1 MSSSLQ
7 QSAPAV
13 DAVVSNSP
21 VACAQAKKDAQKQR
35 RTGGGAPLVR
45 RLLEFLFPVNVVQI
59 NNAFATSP
67 GRLSML
73 VVASACR
80 WIRSLDSSSPSTSLP
95 VLLIH
100 TRPESKGRIRVLF
113 LHLNLRGQL
122 HVERMCSV
130 LMHLHPMPTCRGRMV
145 DPGSLEL
152 PPRPPPPLAL
162 RRRLLSALQAP
173 PLPSSKK

>member
-1 MSSSLQ
+1 MLSSATRLLLVRRRRRMPKSRGGQ
-7 QSAPAV
+7 AV
-13 DAVVSNSP
+13 
-21 VACAQAKKDAQKQR
+21 
-35 RTGGGAPLVR
+35 APLVR
-45 RLLEFLFPVNVVQI
+45 RLLEFFPVIVVQI

-80 WIRSLDSSSPSTSLP
+80 WTRSLDSSSPSTSLP

-145 DPGSLEL
+145 YPGSLEL